1 MHHSTA
7 TLVRRVAGA
16 ALTLAA
22 TWLAAG
28 APVPIGW

>member
-1 MHHSTA
+1 MHARTK
-7 TLVRRVAGA
+7 TIRRVAGA

-22 TWLAAG
+22 AWLAAG